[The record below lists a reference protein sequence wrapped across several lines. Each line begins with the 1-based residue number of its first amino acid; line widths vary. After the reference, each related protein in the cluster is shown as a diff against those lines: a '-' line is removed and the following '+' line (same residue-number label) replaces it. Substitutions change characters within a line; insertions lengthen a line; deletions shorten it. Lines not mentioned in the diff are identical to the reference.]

1 MSYDSILS
9 RKEKR
14 RRRSMNRILDLGFP
28 CADTYTLAKFI
39 LQGNKNEKAAAQFE
53 WEERTGKPFPYH
65 PSYDDGTY
73 PSDYVK
79 KVQKSKG
86 TL

>member
-1 MSYDSILS
+1 MSYDYVPS
-9 RKEKR
+9 RKD
-14 RRRSMNRILDLGFP
+14 NRIMKRILRLSALDFP

-39 LQGNKNEKAAAQFE
+39 LQGSKDEKESAQFE
-53 WEERTGKPFPYH
+53 WEKRMGKPFPYH
-65 PSYDDGTY
+65 PSYENDTY
-73 PSDYVK
+73 PTGYVK

>member
-1 MSYDSILS
+1 MSYDSRVL

-14 RRRSMNRILDLGFP
+14 RMKQMQHISDLDFS

-39 LQGNKNEKAAAQFE
+39 LQGNKNEKGAAGFE

-65 PSYDDGTY
+65 PSYDDDTY
-73 PSDYVK
+73 PVGYVK
-79 KVQKSKG
+79 RVQKSKG

>member
-1 MSYDSILS
+1 MSYDNIIS

-14 RRRSMNRILDLGFP
+14 RIKRMQHILDLNFP

-39 LQGNKNEKAAAQFE
+39 LQGNKSEKAAAQFE

-65 PSYDDGTY
+65 PSYDDDIY
-73 PSDYVK
+73 PVDYVK

-86 TL
+86 IL